1 MGTFVAKSI
10 LDDRLIELPIS
21 QQMWDLVF
29 DKPKSLF
36 DLSGLDSGLYS
47 LLCDLQLMANRK
59 KKLTTCAAIR
69 SRKTVS

>member
-47 LLCDLQLMANRK
+47 LLCDL
-59 KKLTTCAAIR
+59 
-69 SRKTVS
+69 